1 MIKKNNKIGKLIDK
15 IKNKMKD
22 KLAMEKLLISC
33 KLDEKNMNDN
43 EYFKLKKRIK
53 WKYVKNNL

>member
-1 MIKKNNKIGKLIDK
+1 
-15 IKNKMKD
+15 MKD

-43 EYFKLKKRIK
+43 EYFKLKK
-53 WKYVKNNL
+53 KNKMKVCKK